1 MKLRNREVNVFSMS
15 ALDLFASSMG
25 AFMLLAVM
33 ALPFFPN
40 TGDSPELVAEVKAEL
55 EKAKEERDQVKQ
67 ERDKAEQK
75 AEELAK
81 ELSDVKVPDLD
92 LVICL
97 DLTSSM
103 GGVIDALKREIR
115 DLGSVLDA
123 LAPTVGIGVVAFGDT
138 TWPRTLYR
146 LDIDTNIKNVRE
158 FVSTLEPDLGRST
171 AGDGP
176 EAIHGALA
184 QAVSLSWRP
193 IAKRRYIVVI
203 SDTPDVDHLDLALE
217 AAGRFSS
224 QDGRFV
230 SAIVAGGAALNAY
243 TLASMKSL
251 AEAGKG
257 SYIDGRED
265 SAIGSILL
273 AIFGP

>member
-1 MKLRNREVNVFSMS
+1 MKFRNREVNIFSMS

-25 AFMLLAVM
+25 AFMLLSVM

-55 EKAKEERDQVKQ
+55 EKAEQERDQAKQ
-67 ERDKAEQK
+67 ERDQAKQERDQAKQK
-75 AEELAK
+75 AEDLAK

-138 TWPRTLYR
+138 TMVPG
-146 LDIDTNIKNVRE
+146 
-158 FVSTLEPDLGRST
+158 SPS
-171 AGDGP
+171 
-176 EAIHGALA
+176 
-184 QAVSLSWRP
+184 SL
-193 IAKRRYIVVI
+193 
-203 SDTPDVDHLDLALE
+203 
-217 AAGRFSS
+217 
-224 QDGRFV
+224 
-230 SAIVAGGAALNAY
+230 
-243 TLASMKSL
+243 
-251 AEAGKG
+251 
-257 SYIDGRED
+257 
-265 SAIGSILL
+265 
-273 AIFGP
+273 

>member
-1 MKLRNREVNVFSMS
+1 MKFRNREVNIFSMS

-25 AFMLLAVM
+25 AFMLLSVM

-55 EKAKEERDQVKQ
+55 EKAEQERDQAKQ
-67 ERDKAEQK
+67 ERDQAKQK
-75 AEELAK
+75 AEDLAK

-138 TWPRTLYR
+138 IWDRPLFRF
-146 LDIDTNIKNVRE
+146 DIDTNIENVRK
-158 FVSTLEPDLGRST
+158 FVSTLRPNMGY
-171 AGDGP
+171 DGSANSP
-176 EAIHGALA
+176 EALYGAMS
-184 QAVSLSWRP
+184 QASTLTWRP
-193 IAKRRYIVVI
+193 IAKRRYIVII
-203 SDTPDVDHLDLALE
+203 SDTPEVDQRDRAIE
-217 AAGRFSS
+217 AAGSFSRT
-224 QDGRFV
+224 DGGFV
-230 SAIVAGGAALNAY
+230 SAVVAGGAQVDDY
-243 TLASMKSL
+243 TLSFMKDL